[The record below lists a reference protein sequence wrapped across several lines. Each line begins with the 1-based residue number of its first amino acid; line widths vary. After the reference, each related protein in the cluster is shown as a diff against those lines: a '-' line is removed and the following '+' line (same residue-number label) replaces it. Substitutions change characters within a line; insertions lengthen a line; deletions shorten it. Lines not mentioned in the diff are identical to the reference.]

1 MMRFQTGGETHWMK
15 MNLQKIGYPDLN
27 LIHVLCQRVL
37 RRHGPR
43 LDTARYVT
51 LSLNKKNA
59 TYGNFGNLVTYF
71 PVFPLKKCI
80 TWVILA
86 FW

>member
-1 MMRFQTGGETHWMK
+1 MYFCTAKVDG
-15 MNLQKIGYPDLN
+15 IF
-27 LIHVLCQRVL
+27 C
-37 RRHGPR
+37 

-51 LSLNKKNA
+51 LSLTKKNA